1 MQMEVMSAMRM
12 QADSKI
18 MFTDSTNMAEPMKN
32 WVEHKKKEI
41 LQRDGL
47 FHPHNGDDAPLPSI

>member
-1 MQMEVMSAMRM
+1 MRMQMEVMSVMRM

-41 LQRDGL
+41 LQ
-47 FHPHNGDDAPLPSI
+47 